1 MAQGLRTKGVRQRV
15 VRAAEVEETQEQMRS
30 GGERRAGYEAPNALA
45 HMSPHLCRDRAREAL
60 AAVVDTGVIGSRWT
74 DRRKA
79 RVVAV
84 PSGGVRCMGQNES
97 SELRRALGWK

>member
-1 MAQGLRTKGVRQRV
+1 
-15 VRAAEVEETQEQMRS
+15 MRS
-30 GGERRAGYEAPNALA
+30 GGERRAGYQAPSALA

-60 AAVVDTGVIGSRWT
+60 AAVVDTDVIGWT

-84 PSGGVRCMGQNES
+84 PSGEVRWVSVSVWS
-97 SELRRALGWK
+97 SEVL

>member
-1 MAQGLRTKGVRQRV
+1 
-15 VRAAEVEETQEQMRS
+15 MRS

-45 HMSPHLCRDRAREAL
+45 RMSPHLCRDRAREAL

-84 PSGGVRCMGQNES
+84 PSGGVRWISVSREI
-97 SELRRALGWK
+97 

>member
-1 MAQGLRTKGVRQRV
+1 
-15 VRAAEVEETQEQMRS
+15 
-30 GGERRAGYEAPNALA
+30 
-45 HMSPHLCRDRAREAL
+45 MSPRLCRDRAREAL

-84 PSGGVRCMGQNES
+84 PSGGVRWFGVSRQSWGLKVGTGNA
-97 SELRRALGWK
+97 ALGSSIYPATT